1 MTSTEKR
8 LEVVRLLKSREKKNK
23 YTQAR
28 PCYFLG
34 KPEGANPGYADCS
47 GTMQTVMKRA
57 AEIDIGGNTS
67 AQIDRR
73 GRGKV
78 VEMASSG
85 QLVPTEEKLKPGD
98 LIYYKGNAAHSLSV
112 GHVEMYIGGGRLMG
126 HGSGTGPTSKNLT
139 TYSKSRKGAK
149 SYLCAIR
156 WIPDDEENAFVVVT
170 GGTVYV
176 RRGPGTGYKAL
187 GVVKSGDR
195 FAFEGE
201 EKNGFYRLTYKGESA
216 YISMK
221 YAEVC

>member
-1 MTSTEKR
+1 MEA
-8 LEVVRLLKSREKKNK
+8 VRLLKSREKKNK

-28 PCYFLG
+28 PCWFFG
-34 KPEGANPGYADCS
+34 KPEGAEIGYADCS
-47 GTMQTVMKRA
+47 GTMQAVLKRA
-57 AEIDIGGNTS
+57 AGIDIGGNTS

-78 VEMASSG
+78 VEMAANG
-85 QLVPTEEKLKPGD
+85 QLVPTEEKLLSGD
-98 LIYYKGNAAHSLSV
+98 LIYYKGNAAHTLSV
-112 GHVEMYIGGGRLMG
+112 GHVEMYMGGGKLMG
-126 HGSGTGPTSKNLT
+126 HGSGTGPVSKNLAS
-139 TYSKSRKGAK
+139 YSKARKGAK
-149 SYLCAIR
+149 AYLCAIR

-201 EKNGFYRLTYKGESA
+201 VLSGYYRLTYKGERA